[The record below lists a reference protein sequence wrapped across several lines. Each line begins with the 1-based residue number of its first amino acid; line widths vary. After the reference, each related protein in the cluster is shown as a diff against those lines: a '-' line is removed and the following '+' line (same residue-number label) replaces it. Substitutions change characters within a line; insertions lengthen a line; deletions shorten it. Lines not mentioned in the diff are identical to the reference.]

1 MTSKTTHNALAALL
15 LAVGAAACDQ
25 FLTGPGL
32 TQSPNSPTQA
42 SRDQLFVALQSA
54 QFTQFEGA
62 LARTACIF
70 MQQCAGVDRQYLS
83 LGKYSFTEDDFSGE
97 FTLLY
102 VGGGLLDIRKV
113 EASADAAGDSV
124 YGAVARVWEAYVVGT
139 AADIWGDI
147 PYSEAVGGV
156 ATPHLDSQASVYA
169 AAQAKLDT
177 ALVLLG
183 GGGAGPG
190 VVDLI
195 YGGNKTKWV
204 QAAHTLKARF
214 HLHMAEVDPTRYA
227 LALADAQ
234 QGIAVTA
241 NDFKTYHS
249 ATTTENNIW
258 YQFQIVQRD
267 SYLRAGKR
275 LVDELFART
284 DPRLTVYYAQNADA
298 TPGARKY
305 GGKDPGQSA
314 DVTTSNIC
322 CPPGT
327 SGSRLD
333 PSFKQPLITHA
344 ETQLI
349 IAEAA
354 YQTGDETTALDSLN
368 AERAAAGLTTPL
380 SGLTGSALLDSIMAE
395 KYVVTFQSIEAWN
408 DYKRTCRPALVPYP
422 TATFNNRIPGR
433 LYYGF
438 DERNTNPNIPTPSQ
452 QLATNGGRNAN
463 DPNPCP

>member
-156 ATPHLDSQASVYA
+156 
-169 AAQAKLDT
+169 
-177 ALVLLG
+177 
-183 GGGAGPG
+183 
-190 VVDLI
+190 
-195 YGGNKTKWV
+195 
-204 QAAHTLKARF
+204 
-214 HLHMAEVDPTRYA
+214 
-227 LALADAQ
+227 
-234 QGIAVTA
+234 
-241 NDFKTYHS
+241 
-249 ATTTENNIW
+249 
-258 YQFQIVQRD
+258 
-267 SYLRAGKR
+267 
-275 LVDELFART
+275 
-284 DPRLTVYYAQNADA
+284 
-298 TPGARKY
+298 
-305 GGKDPGQSA
+305 
-314 DVTTSNIC
+314 
-322 CPPGT
+322 
-327 SGSRLD
+327 
-333 PSFKQPLITHA
+333 
-344 ETQLI
+344 
-349 IAEAA
+349 
-354 YQTGDETTALDSLN
+354 
-368 AERAAAGLTTPL
+368 
-380 SGLTGSALLDSIMAE
+380 
-395 KYVVTFQSIEAWN
+395 
-408 DYKRTCRPALVPYP
+408 
-422 TATFNNRIPGR
+422 
-433 LYYGF
+433 
-438 DERNTNPNIPTPSQ
+438 
-452 QLATNGGRNAN
+452 
-463 DPNPCP
+463 